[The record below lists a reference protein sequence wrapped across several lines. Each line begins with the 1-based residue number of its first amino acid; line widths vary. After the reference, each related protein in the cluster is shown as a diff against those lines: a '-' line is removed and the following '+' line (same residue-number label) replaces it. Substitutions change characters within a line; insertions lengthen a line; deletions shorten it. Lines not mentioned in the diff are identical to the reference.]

1 MAKKTIRDERIRGK
15 RALVRVDFNVP
26 LEPQTGAILEDLRI
40 RACLPT
46 IKYLTQRDCKVI
58 LCSHLGRPGGKVV
71 ESLRLA
77 PIADRLKD
85 LLGHPV
91 VYVKETVGPEVER
104 NLEHLGAGGV
114 MLLENLRF
122 HAEEEKNDS
131 TFAFQLARLCDV
143 FVNDAF
149 ATAHRAHAS
158 TAGVAAYRPALAG
171 LLMDKELTALGALLG
186 NPTRP
191 FGLLLGGIK
200 VSDKIALLENLLPKI
215 DILLIGGG
223 MAATFLKAKN
233 LGVGYT
239 PVESDRLDFARQL
252 LSRAA
257 QGGVHIE
264 MSRDV
269 LVAYGPPPGAD
280 HQKVSVLRIPPGSQI
295 MDIGPRTIT
304 TFQQQLHKCS
314 TVLWNGPVGAF
325 EYPAFS
331 VGTRAMAECIAN
343 LTSLTGATTVVGG
356 GETTAA
362 VERMGLASKMTHIS
376 TGGGATLE
384 FLEGKTLPGV
394 AALQD
399 KRP

>member
-1 MAKKTIRDERIRGK
+1 MAKKTIRDEIIRGK
-15 RALVRVDFNVP
+15 RVLVRVDFNVP
-26 LEPQTGAILEDLRI
+26 LEPQTGAILDDLRI

-91 VYVKETVGPEVER
+91 VYVKETVGSEVER
-104 NLEHLGAGGV
+104 NLEHLGSGGV

-131 TFAFQLARLCDV
+131 TFAFKLARLCDV

-158 TAGVAAYRPALAG
+158 TAGVAAHRPALAG
-171 LLMDKELTALGALLG
+171 LLMDKELTALGGLLG

-191 FGLLLGGIK
+191 FGLLLGGVK
-200 VSDKIALLENLLPKI
+200 VSDKIALLENLIPKI

-233 LGVGYT
+233 LGVGAT
-239 PVESDRLDFARQL
+239 PVETNRLDFARQL

-257 QGGVHIE
+257 QRGVRVE

-280 HQKVSVLRIPPGSQI
+280 HQRVSVLRIPPGSQI

-304 TFQQQLHKCS
+304 AFQQQLHKCS

-331 VGTRAMAECIAN
+331 VGTRAMAELIAN
-343 LTSLTGATTVVGG
+343 LPATTVVGG

-362 VERMGLASKMTHIS
+362 VERMGFAAKMTHIS